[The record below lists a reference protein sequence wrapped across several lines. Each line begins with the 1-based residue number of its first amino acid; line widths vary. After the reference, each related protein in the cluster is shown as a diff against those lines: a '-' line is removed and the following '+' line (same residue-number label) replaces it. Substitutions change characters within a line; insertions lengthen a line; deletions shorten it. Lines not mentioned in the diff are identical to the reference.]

1 MKFEWFVALRYFKSN
16 RKDNSFLSFI
26 KVMAITGVAIGSA
39 GLLIALS
46 IVHGFKS
53 VIEDKILGFGTHIT
67 IETYADMPVYR
78 ADTLVTWLENH
89 PDIDRAQAVIQ
100 GQGMIQMGAGVEGT
114 FIKGVPVEGDL
125 SDLRN
130 YITTGIYDLTRQESG
145 LPGIV
150 MGARLARNLQ
160 AEVGQAVFLYAIIG
174 QPSASNLPEIQQF
187 QLTGVYQT
195 GIDRFDDVLV
205 IVPIESAR
213 RLFGLSSPT
222 ASMVDVRVNSTG
234 KIREVAAWMRE
245 NLDFPYYS
253 TSLYTRYSNIFAWI
267 RLQEVMIPFVISV
280 MVFVGAFNL
289 IGAVLMM
296 VLERVRDIGTLKL
309 LGAENN
315 VVRKIFLLEGFF
327 VGVLGLILGIGIAV
341 LFNWLQAE
349 YALIPLS
356 EENYYMSTAP
366 VEPHLLDFIIV
377 TVVTLSLC
385 VLASLIPAH
394 VASKLRA
401 LDVVAFGK

>member
-1 MKFEWFVALRYFKSN
+1 
-16 RKDNSFLSFI
+16 
-26 KVMAITGVAIGSA
+26 
-39 GLLIALS
+39 
-46 IVHGFKS
+46 
-53 VIEDKILGFGTHIT
+53 
-67 IETYADMPVYR
+67 
-78 ADTLVTWLENH
+78 
-89 PDIDRAQAVIQ
+89 
-100 GQGMIQMGAGVEGT
+100 
-114 FIKGVPVEGDL
+114 
-125 SDLRN
+125 
-130 YITTGIYDLTRQESG
+130 
-145 LPGIV
+145 
-150 MGARLARNLQ
+150 
-160 AEVGQAVFLYAIIG
+160 
-174 QPSASNLPEIQQF
+174 
-187 QLTGVYQT
+187 
-195 GIDRFDDVLV
+195 
-205 IVPIESAR
+205 
-213 RLFGLSSPT
+213 
-222 ASMVDVRVNSTG
+222 
-234 KIREVAAWMRE
+234 
-245 NLDFPYYS
+245 
-253 TSLYTRYSNIFAWI
+253 
-267 RLQEVMIPFVISV
+267 MIPFVISV